1 MSRRVR
7 VGRLAQGMSIE
18 TLGKLVLVVLVAI
31 GVIIFIVVGINTQVG
46 AYNNTGTTIIGNLSD
61 AAHQAGGNIIS

>member
-1 MSRRVR
+1 
-7 VGRLAQGMSIE
+7 
-18 TLGKLVLVVLVAI
+18 VLVAI